1 MKKVVILG
9 STGSIG
15 VNTLKVI
22 SQLPKNDFEVLGLS
36 TNSRVDLLAQQIKQF
51 RPKAICV
58 RDPQKTKE
66 LKKLVNLKG
75 ITIFEGPL
83 GLQEI
88 ASLKESDLV
97 VIAVLGNASLL
108 PLIRA
113 IESKKSIALASKE
126 PLVSAGRIVIEKA
139 KKNKVQIIPID
150 SEHNAIFQC
159 LKGQKTG
166 ELKKIYLTGSGGP
179 LRKIAKRHFNG
190 FSPERITKHP
200 KWKMG
205 KKISVDSA
213 TLMNKGLEAI
223 EAKWLF
229 GVDILDIE
237 VLIHPEAI
245 VHSMVELRD
254 GSLLAQMAYPDMCL
268 PIQFALTFPERLS
281 SNFFTFDFKKV
292 NKLTFHAPDKKKF
305 PCLDIA
311 YEAARK
317 SGTYPAVLN
326 AANEEVVNLYLKGM
340 LKFTEIPK
348 VIEKV
353 ITKHR
358 GITQPKLKDI
368 LDTDK
373 WAREEVKLYI

>member
-58 RDPQKTKE
+58 RDSQKTKE

-75 ITIFEGPL
+75 ITIFEGPP

-88 ASLKESDLV
+88 ASLKEADLV
-97 VIAVLGNASLL
+97 VISILGNASLL

-126 PLVSAGRIVIEKA
+126 PLVSAGRIVMEKA

-159 LKGQKTG
+159 LKGQKEG

-213 TLMNKGLEAI
+213 TLMNKGLEVI

-268 PIQFALTFPERLS
+268 PIQFALTFPERLN
-281 SNFFTFDFKKV
+281 SNFFAFDFKKV
-292 NKLTFHAPDKKKF
+292 NKLTFHAPNKKKF

-326 AANEEVVNLYLKGM
+326 AANEEAVNLYLKGM
-340 LKFTEIPK
+340 LKFTDIPK

-358 GITQPKLKDI
+358 GVTQPKLKDI